1 MLSSEFPK
9 YSKCLKP
16 DANAQ
21 ETWVVNWPLLGG
33 ESGSGYIYND
43 TSNELSELPYKY
55 EGLNFLNTW
64 VTPPMQPYSYYKYEW
79 TRTPSQVDFDGGE
92 IATERIIPDDLK
104 EGGTEKVSRTDVTV
118 KIDLVKPTG
127 SIGFGVPLLLSTVPE
142 EGDGTAVSYTKCS
155 SLEDVVTAGFADT
168 TLTYKTAELIF
179 MQDDP
184 PAEIAVASTEDTA
197 AEYISSVYN
206 ADLDFRQVILADGLI
221 SSTTD
226 IESLATAAETR
237 GNVVVFVSSSSGTT
251 GTVVSQADH
260 DRIFMFYGDLADN
273 GGLPV
278 GALIGATAGYT
289 PGEITYKNIKL
300 KGVKSVWEGKTS
312 KERISLI
319 DAANGCYAIEKA
331 GDIVT
336 SEGKVLS
343 GEYLDIIDCQDWII
357 QQITYRTQKLLNAM
371 PKVPY
376 DNVGIAMLENECTT
390 VLKEAAN
397 AGMIAYDTDAG
408 SHLYSTDYALRQDT
422 TAEDRAV
429 RKYIGGRFSFELAGA
444 IHTVEITGE
453 IIV

>member
-1 MLSSEFPK
+1 MLSSEFTKWSTMLTP
-9 YSKCLKP
+9 SS
-16 DANAQ
+16 
-21 ETWVVNWPLLGG
+21 
-33 ESGSGYIYND
+33 ESPNVMIVSWGKSNGYIYND
-43 TSNELSELPYKY
+43 TDNVINSAVYSVEIDGTIYTTISPA
-55 EGLNFLNTW
+55 
-64 VTPPMQPYSYYKYEW
+64 MQPNSYYKW
-79 TRTPSQVDFDGGE
+79 NWDITPSKIDYDGGQV
-92 IATERIIPDDLK
+92 ATELVVPDDLK
-104 EGGTEKVSRTDVTV
+104 EEGGIEKVSKTDVTV

-142 EGDGTAVSYTKCS
+142 EGEAEAVAYTKCS
-155 SLEDVVTAGFADT
+155 SLEDVAEAGFADT

-179 MQDDP
+179 MQDNP
-184 PAEIAVASTEDTA
+184 PAEIAVASTEDTLA
-197 AEYISSVYN
+197 NYISSEYN
-206 ADLDFRQVILADGLI
+206 AGLDFRQVILADGLI

-237 GNVVVFVSSSSGTT
+237 GNVVVFISSSSGIT
-251 GTVVSQADH
+251 GTVVNKADH
-260 DRIFMFYGDLADN
+260 DRIFMFYGELADN

-278 GALIGATAGYT
+278 GALIGAAAGYT

-319 DAANGCYAIEKA
+319 DAANGCYAVEKA
-331 GDIVT
+331 GDVVT

-357 QQITYRTQKLLNAM
+357 QQITYRTQKLLNTM

-376 DNVGIAMLENECTT
+376 DNVGIAMLENECIT

-408 SHLYSTDYALRQDT
+408 SYLYSTDYALRQDS
-422 TAEDRAV
+422 TAEDRAA